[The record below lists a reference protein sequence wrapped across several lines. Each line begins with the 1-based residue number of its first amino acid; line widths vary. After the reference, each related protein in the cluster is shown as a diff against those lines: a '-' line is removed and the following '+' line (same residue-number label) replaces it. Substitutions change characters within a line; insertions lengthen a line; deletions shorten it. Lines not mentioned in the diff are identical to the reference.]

1 MFRPLKGSKARYH
14 YLTLLVACD
23 FDECKVMLLGPGVT
37 IQGARQFNEAKAR
50 EHALAIAK
58 SYVHEEKKEDLPA
71 VEEVD
76 WEPFEPGEWL
86 NWRP

>member
-1 MFRPLKGSKARYH
+1 MFRALRGFKAQYH

-23 FDECKVMLLGPGVT
+23 FDACLVTLLGPGVV

-50 EHALAIAK
+50 EHALSVAK
-58 SYVHEEKKEDLPA
+58 SYIHEEKKEDLP
-71 VEEVD
+71 VLEEVE
-76 WEPFEPGEWL
+76 WRPFEAGEWL